1 LIAALAGERRP
12 QSGRVT
18 LDGDAITALPAALL
32 ARRRAVL
39 PQSTALAFDFTV
51 AEVVALGCLPFV
63 GSEQALV
70 DEAALAAACE
80 ATGIGALR
88 GRRYGTLSGG
98 EQQRVQLARVL
109 AQLWRAGPEP
119 AARYLLLDEPTAAL
133 ELWPRGALAG
143 RVRDLAGDGIGVL
156 AAVHDRHRAGDCDDE
171 VVLRRGGRVVAA
183 GPPANV
189 LEPAMLQACFGVP
202 VELVRRAD
210 GRLG

>member
-133 ELWPRGALAG
+133 DLWHRGALL
-143 RVRDLAGDGIGVL
+143 RLAGDRAREGMGVL
-156 AAVHDRHRAGDCDDE
+156 AAVPALTRAAVFAEG
-171 VVLRRGGRVVAA
+171 VVLLRGGRVVAA

>member
-1 LIAALAGERRP
+1 AGRRLLLDQVSLRLIPGRVTMLLGPNGAGKSTLIAALAGERRP

-51 AEVVALGCLPFV
+51 AEVVALGRLPFV

-109 AQLWRAGPEP
+109 AQLWRA
-119 AARYLLLDEPTAAL
+119 
-133 ELWPRGALAG
+133 
-143 RVRDLAGDGIGVL
+143 
-156 AAVHDRHRAGDCDDE
+156 
-171 VVLRRGGRVVAA
+171 
-183 GPPANV
+183 
-189 LEPAMLQACFGVP
+189 
-202 VELVRRAD
+202 
-210 GRLG
+210 